1 MIYLWTSPDSIKNKE
16 VGCYDTEHSPDRFL
30 LYDSIFLKTDVFAPA
45 PQVEFIIPQ
54 KKVLA
59 FDCLPNNARIP
70 LVNTKVRTII
80 EELAPNEVQFINA
93 DLHCTDGTLSN
104 TYFYIN
110 VLHAIKCLD
119 HEKSVYTK
127 IPGEEDILSFKHA
140 AYKENA
146 LNGFHIARDIEYFV
160 NLLVNEEIKAAFD
173 EAKVTG
179 VKLIPP
185 EDVNWY

>member
-1 MIYLWTSPDSIKNKE
+1 MIYKWCSPDTIKNKE
-16 VGCYDTEHSPDRFL
+16 IGCYKHECSPAYYL
-30 LYDSIFLKTDVFAPA
+30 LSRSRVLDKSEFNSS
-45 PQVEFIIPQ
+45 PQVEFIIP
-54 KKVLA
+54 KKRVLT
-59 FDCLPNNARIP
+59 FDCLPNNTEAP
-70 LVNTKVRTII
+70 LVNKKVRTLI
-80 EELAPNEVQFINA
+80 ETIAPNEAQFIS
-93 DLHCTDGTLSN
+93 TDINCMDGVLSDV
-104 TYFYIN
+104 YFYMN
-110 VLHAIKCLD
+110 TLHAIKGLD